1 MRQRSFAKIRRTDLP
16 YGGWA
21 RPGVDAKRPGAV
33 LLQPVPGRY
42 RDQRC
47 ATTST
52 GTHHRN
58 SVLHCDPVAARM
70 KIVERRTEIAVRITR
85 NAATI
90 LTIAL
95 VAVLTVLWS
104 LLRVVDLFR

>member
-52 GTHHRN
+52 GTHQRN

-95 VAVLTVLWS
+95 GAVLTGLWS
-104 LLRVVDLFR
+104 LHQIVDLFR

>member
-1 MRQRSFAKIRRTDLP
+1 
-16 YGGWA
+16 
-21 RPGVDAKRPGAV
+21 
-33 LLQPVPGRY
+33 
-42 RDQRC
+42 
-47 ATTST
+47 
-52 GTHHRN
+52 
-58 SVLHCDPVAARM
+58 M